1 MDEGTGER
9 RMLAGALMAI
19 FPLPLLS
26 FGTGLLFTDQ
36 LAILGFIV
44 VGVACLA
51 TIGAAC
57 LVIGADGTRG
67 RSLLATG
74 VCVTASG
81 AAFLALPYES
91 GFFVVF
97 PLVSAMAAAYSAFVT
112 PARGGERSGTI

>member
-1 MDEGTGER
+1 
-9 RMLAGALMAI
+9 MLAGALMAI

-57 LVIGADGTRG
+57 LVIGGDGTRG
-67 RSLLATG
+67 RSVLASG
-74 VCVTASG
+74 ICLTASG
-81 AAFLALPYES
+81 AAFMALPSES
-91 GFFVVF
+91 ESFVVF
-97 PLVSAMAAAYSAFVT
+97 PLVSAMAAAYSALVT
-112 PARGGERSGTI
+112 PARGDKRSGTI